1 MYNVSTLLQSLPH
14 FQQSR
19 LVGSGYA
26 AWLSWTGAPNQALA
40 STLKEYGGV
49 HMAQELNQ
57 ALWFFPDSEVFRALA
72 RLQIWSRLNSTPLLC
87 QVIPAT
93 LLAGYD
99 FSLSLSLSPDLT
111 DQMAAPGQEFSVWV
125 HPKLKAAVEAIPG
138 LDLKPGAGASGYAS
152 SVKWLA
158 FHADQGLDYETNLGW
173 FYVIK
178 PLGKMGDKESILG
191 WRGFFN
197 EIQNVLQRMDLKYIS
212 DVREGYVIFPLV
224 SVRLLRTWCQEI
236 LNLIRSVKEE
246 GKEYWPCVM
255 AAVPHKGLAFN
266 AELPK
271 RVGLDWNRL
280 APDFPH
286 LQYRDAFMLTEWFKV
301 NEIRHGAEQEVLET
315 WCNVSPKAGEEQAQ
329 GSLDVFL
336 PRKLNLGDG
345 DECFY
350 CGLKNHTAA
359 GCPSKALSQLNSNV
373 WNLLSRVNMED
384 LKTGLPGLDTRLGN
398 GPVADALADL
408 LISGDKLENTL
419 VRAMFEINAPSQL
432 RMLQIVWRSRGK
444 EWPAGLTQ
452 LAAEEAP
459 YAMTALEAL
468 RAGDLERAEGLLKQA
483 SLKYMR
489 SYQPPSLLG
498 FVALEKGDLHQAGF
512 YWQEAERLSY
522 TPLQQSYFLY
532 LQARAMEVQNEF
544 KEASLLYRRA
554 ITASPDWLEASYRE
568 AVSQVKMG
576 FTGQALDTLERL
588 IDRDPNIF
596 NRILLDFE
604 LDRGRM
610 HILSSLWDKWRRA
623 EVVSEEEKAQVML
636 FKSEVV
642 QRFDE
647 RHPFFE
653 PAQERLEHMR
663 LLTEVK
669 NYVAF
674 QALIRGLEGFA
685 DELNSQV
692 EAEIKR
698 VKARVEHY
706 YERLRDIQREAA
718 WFPFPKLLLE
728 FNRDFN
734 FCVEKM
740 NWMREQHLK
749 VAENFRKTMRY
760 LDEIEERIGLLQ
772 KRLVT
777 LRIVRDSTLFI
788 LLLGRTFIWLEIVGL
803 GLALVTVPLLVYFG
817 HYLSG
822 NWLVDMILQQKW
834 EFQKGLVVILSVLA
848 LALASIRTAFSF
860 EKRKRDL
867 FERRDT
873 EQQARATARKTET
886 KPQQAPPGKAAAKTP
901 AKTPA
906 KAPAKTP
913 AKPGAKGSPQKK
925 GK

>member
-26 AWLSWTGAPNQALA
+26 AWLSWTGAPNAALV

-49 HMAQELNQ
+49 HMAHEANQ

-72 RLQIWSRLNSTPLLC
+72 RLQIWSRLNATPLLC
-87 QVIPAT
+87 QVLPAT
-93 LLAGYD
+93 FLVGYD
-99 FSLSLSLSPDLT
+99 FSLSLSLSLDLT
-111 DQMAAPGQEFSVWV
+111 DQTATPGQEFAVWV

-138 LDLKPGAGASGYAS
+138 LDLKPGTSGGGFAS
-152 SVKWLA
+152 SVKWLL
-158 FHADQGLDYETNLGW
+158 FHADQGLDYETALGW
-173 FYVIK
+173 YYVIK
-178 PLGKMGDKESILG
+178 PMGKLGDKESILG

-197 EIQNVLQRMDLKYIS
+197 EIQAVLQRMDLKYIS
-212 DVREGYVIFPLV
+212 DVREGYVIFPLT

-236 LNLIRSVKEE
+236 LGLIRAVKAE
-246 GKEYWPCVM
+246 GREYWPCVM
-255 AAVPHKGLAFN
+255 AAVPHKGLTFN

-286 LQYRDAFMLTEWFKV
+286 LQYRDAFILTDWFKV
-301 NEIRHGAEQEVLET
+301 NEIRHGAEQEILET
-315 WCNVSPKAGEEQAQ
+315 WCSVSPKAGEEQAG
-329 GSLDVFL
+329 GSLEVSL

-345 DECFY
+345 GECFY
-350 CGLKNHTAA
+350 CGLKNHAA
-359 GCPSKALSQLNSNV
+359 AACPSKGLTQLRAEAWSAV
-373 WNLLSRVNMED
+373 ARVNMED
-384 LKTGLPGLDTRLGN
+384 LQSGLRGLDERLEQGR
-398 GPVADALADL
+398 VAESLAALL
-408 LISGDKLENTL
+408 TGGDKLENTL
-419 VRAMFEINAPSQL
+419 VRAIFEINAPSQL
-432 RMLQIVWRSRGK
+432 RMLQVVWRSRGK

-452 LAAEEAP
+452 LSPEEAP
-459 YAMTALEAL
+459 YALTALDAL

-532 LQARAMEVQNEF
+532 LQARAMEAQGEY

-554 ITASPDWLEASYRE
+554 ATASPEWVEAFYRE

-576 FTGQALDTLERL
+576 FTGQAMDTLERL
-588 IDRDPNIF
+588 IDRDPDIF
-596 NRILLDFE
+596 NRILLDSE

-610 HILSSLWDKWRRA
+610 HILGALWDKWRAA
-623 EVVSEEEKAQVML
+623 ELRSEEEKAQVTL

-663 LLTEVK
+663 RLIEIK

-674 QALIRGLEGFA
+674 QTMIRGLDDFA
-685 DELNSQV
+685 EDLNAQV
-692 EAEIKR
+692 ETEIKR

-706 YERLRDIQREAA
+706 YERLRDIQKEAA

-803 GLALVTVPLLVYFG
+803 GLALITVPGLVYFA
-817 HYLSG
+817 HYLPG
-822 NWLVDMILQQKW
+822 NWLVNMILEQKW

-860 EKRKRDL
+860 DNRKREL

-873 EQQARATARKTET
+873 ERQARSAARKT
-886 KPQQAPPGKAAAKTP
+886 PAKAP

-913 AKPGAKGSPQKK
+913 AKTPDKKK

>member
-26 AWLSWTGAPNQALA
+26 AWLSWAGAPNPALV
-40 STLKEYGGV
+40 STLKEFGGV
-49 HMAQELNQ
+49 LMAQEPNQ
-57 ALWFFPDSEVFRALA
+57 SLWFYSDSEVFRALA
-72 RLQIWSRLNSTPLLC
+72 RLQIWSRLNATPLLC
-87 QVIPAT
+87 QVVPAT
-93 LLAGYD
+93 LLSGYD
-99 FSLSLSLSPDLT
+99 FSLSLSLSMDLT
-111 DQMAAPGQEFSVWV
+111 DQTASPGQEFAVWI

-138 LDLKPGAGASGYAS
+138 LDLKPGAGAGGFAP
-152 SVKWLA
+152 SVKWLV
-158 FHADQGLDYETNLGW
+158 FHADQGLDYETTLGW

-178 PLGKMGDKESILG
+178 PLGKLGDKESILG

-197 EIQNVLQRMDLKYIS
+197 EIQAVLQRMDLKYIS
-212 DVREGYVIFPLV
+212 DVREGYVIFPLA

-236 LNLIRSVKEE
+236 TGLIRAVKE
-246 GKEYWPCVM
+246 GGREYWPCVM
-255 AAVPHKGLAFN
+255 AAVPHKGLTFN

-286 LQYRDAFMLTEWFKV
+286 LQYRDAFILTEWFKV
-301 NEIRHGAEQEVLET
+301 NEIRHGAEQETLET
-315 WCNVSPKAGEEQAQ
+315 WCSVSPKAGEDQAGR
-329 GSLDVFL
+329 GSLEVYL

-345 DECFY
+345 GECFY
-350 CGLKNHTAA
+350 CGLKNHPPSA
-359 GCPSKALSQLNSNV
+359 CPSKALNQLRGNV
-373 WNLLSRVNMED
+373 WSLMSRVNMED
-384 LKTGLPGLDTRLGN
+384 MKTALPALDTRLEQGRV
-398 GPVADALADL
+398 PESLAGL
-408 LISGDKLENTL
+408 LTGGDKLENTL
-419 VRAMFEINAPSQL
+419 VRAMFEINVPAQL
-432 RMLQIVWRSRGK
+432 RMLQMIWRSRGK
-444 EWPAGLTQ
+444 DWSTGLSQ
-452 LAAEEAP
+452 LAPEEAP
-459 YAMTALEAL
+459 YALTALDAL
-468 RAGDLERAEGLLKQA
+468 RSGDLERAETLLKQA

-532 LQARAMEVQNEF
+532 LQARALEVQAEF
-544 KEASLLYRRA
+544 KDASLLYRKA
-554 ITASPDWLEASYRE
+554 ATVAPEWLDASYRE

-576 FTGQALDTLERL
+576 FTGQALATLERL
-588 IDRDPNIF
+588 IDHDPNIF

-610 HILSSLWDKWRRA
+610 HILSALWDKWRTAAQR
-623 EVVSEEEKAQVML
+623 SEEEKAQVML

-653 PAQERLEHMR
+653 PAQERLESMR
-663 LLTEVK
+663 LLTEIK

-674 QALIRGLEGFA
+674 QALLRGLDEFA
-685 DELNSQV
+685 ADLGAQV
-692 EAEIKR
+692 ETEIKR
-698 VKARVEHY
+698 VKARVDHY

-760 LDEIEERIGLLQ
+760 LDEIEERIGQLQ

-777 LRIVRDSTLFI
+777 LRIIRDSTLFI
-788 LLLGRTFIWLEIVGL
+788 LMLGRSFIWLEIVGL
-803 GLALVTVPLLVYFG
+803 GLALVIVPLLVYFG
-817 HYLSG
+817 SYLPAG
-822 NWLVDMILQQKW
+822 WLVDLILEQKW
-834 EFQKGLVVILSVLA
+834 EFQKGLVIILSVLA
-848 LALASIRTAFSF
+848 LALASIRTAFGF
-860 EKRKRDL
+860 EKRKREL
-867 FERRDT
+867 FERRES
-873 EQQARATARKTET
+873 EQQARSAGRKSGSR
-886 KPQQAPPGKAAAKTP
+886 PQQAPAKAS
-901 AKTPA
+901 A
-906 KAPAKTP
+906 KAPAKQQPQAP
-913 AKPGAKGSPQKK
+913 AKKK